1 MSDEVK
7 KAYDELL
14 EWGTASVMVVQ
25 SSEMPSIYVAAQGGD
40 EDAQMRLSAVGK
52 AVPVILKGGQRCV
65 LCGREADLNGVAL
78 LLFVSKQIAPGE
90 DALWGLICTD
100 CNQPDVPAL
109 VDRAVGRMGFKR
121 LHHSQAGHA

>member
-1 MSDEVK
+1 MSDEVQ
-7 KAYDELL
+7 KAYAELL

-25 SSEMPSIYVAAQGGD
+25 SPEMPGIFVAAQGGD

-52 AVPVILKGGQRCV
+52 AVPVILKGGQKCV
-65 LCGREADLNGVAL
+65 LCGREATLNDVAL

-90 DALWGLICTD
+90 DALWGLVCMD

-121 LHHSQAGHA
+121 LHHQAGHG